1 MIDPLEAWRA
11 LSSKQR
17 ETIEA
22 LLRKERGDGV
32 EVFAAKREGAEV
44 AVHAIYYSWYDIP
57 QQVGADLTSRDRVT
71 SARSTTASIDE
82 RDPFDSAAAIAEL
95 KRRSIEAIFG
105 PELSAEEDAML
116 AAIEAAPDEDGPRLV
131 YADWLQQR
139 GDPRGEFIALQLA
152 GKRTTRANLTGIPW
166 SSNERTIFER
176 GFIKVLAV
184 TETYDFVTQ
193 IDCYARIRP
202 LPDQFVGKDGSLLV
216 ASITPDR
223 RRFVVART
231 LAFKPKKRRETGE
244 WNITVGRCADRS
256 TIFSTTLPWSWDQKA
271 LSNEIN
277 RIELVDDDTIK
288 LWFASGERAKRIKIR

>member
-1 MIDPLEAWRA
+1 
-11 LSSKQR
+11 
-17 ETIEA
+17 
-22 LLRKERGDGV
+22 
-32 EVFAAKREGAEV
+32 
-44 AVHAIYYSWYDIP
+44 
-57 QQVGADLTSRDRVT
+57 
-71 SARSTTASIDE
+71 
-82 RDPFDSAAAIAEL
+82 
-95 KRRSIEAIFG
+95 
-105 PELSAEEDAML
+105 ML

-223 RRFVVART
+223 RRFVDART